1 MQSVVKACCCCNIPD
16 IFNRG
21 HIANCIDWSDVGAQR
36 LGLVMSLD
44 FTRQMSAREEGS
56 AIDKIRELVAA
67 HLEVDVS
74 RVTDDAHLIE
84 DLGADWLDR
93 LELMILLEDHFA
105 GLEITDSDADQIEF
119 VGDLIR
125 YIEDAMVG
133 DGSTRGV
140 ACRPSVASRPL

>member
-1 MQSVVKACCCCNIPD
+1 
-16 IFNRG
+16 
-21 HIANCIDWSDVGAQR
+21 
-36 LGLVMSLD
+36 MSLD
-44 FTRQMSAREEGS
+44 FTRQMSARGEGS
-56 AIDKIRELVAA
+56 AIDKIRALVAA

-93 LELMILLEDHFA
+93 LELMILLEDQFA
-105 GLEITDSDADQIEF
+105 GLEITDNDADQIEF

-133 DGSTRGV
+133 DGSV
-140 ACRPSVASRPL
+140 ACGRRLPAVMMDQGASE